1 MYCNEKFSNEVENE
15 RSKIGSST
23 LNFKNVCLDIVN
35 KNPALKRKHIRKNHA
50 EYMNKEFSQAIKK
63 R

>member
-23 LNFKNVCLDIVN
+23 LNFKIFKNVCLDVGN
-35 KNPALKRKHIRKNHA
+35 KNPTLKRKHIRKNHA
-50 EYMNKEFSQAIKK
+50 EYMNKEFSQAI
-63 R
+63 